1 MNADSDDEDEAD
13 KQLMSDNSHFT
24 RYSVITK
31 HISVMQYGENFVR
44 LGGKLRISS
53 CVVRPFS
60 FVISE
65 ISGINMMLHLKKRRS
80 LEMNT
85 SSDRQGSVD
94 SSPSPPQDTS
104 GKDSIMRSFVITK
117 VDKIS
122 ETNKFKNR
130 EIRVGEELIESPYSF
145 LVPIAFLKFLE
156 KDRLDEYEV

>member
-1 MNADSDDEDEAD
+1 MNPDSDDEDGAD
-13 KQLMSDNSHFT
+13 QELISDNSHFT
-24 RYSVITK
+24 KYSVITK
-31 HISVMQYGENFVR
+31 HISVMQFGDNFVR

-85 SSDRQGSVD
+85 TGEHKSLVD
-94 SSPSPPQDTS
+94 LQDST
-104 GKDSIMRSFVITK
+104 GKDSIMRSFVISK
-117 VDKIS
+117 VDK
-122 ETNKFKNR
+122 TQKRKTR

-145 LVPIAFLKFLE
+145 LVPIAFLKFLA
-156 KDRLDEYEV
+156 KDRLDELEVIQ